1 MKLTNKTY
9 LKGSGPVC
17 FSQGVLAEQP
27 SQANGNTM
35 TLKDVRIVEEGE
47 AKGHGTW
54 IDAEFVA
61 RTVELA
67 QNRRIKCR
75 FGHPEMCKESFGTY
89 LGYYDNF
96 RVMRDE
102 NGAYA
107 IADLHLAEAANLSP
121 NGKMADYIMQLSK
134 DAPKF
139 FGNSIVF
146 CYQNEYFRTDKGI
159 KVFSSYDPDNESY
172 ILEDGTPYD
181 QKRDGAIDTS
191 KVYVDIASLD
201 ASDLVDEPAATSGL
215 FAKGDLL
222 TQVAT
227 FFGINFRG
235 MRKTVL
241 LKKLIQNFNMARRE
255 NLSIGATT
263 SDGSAIVIETDNN
276 FIGIG
281 DMVNDSNGVPVAD
294 GSYDITATASD
305 SNQSGITITTVGGQ
319 ITRIERTVEQVVQS
333 SDAPNEALSTAVR
346 NLTGDVEK
354 LKNGATNFVTQA
366 QYQELLDRVTALEA
380 QPATERTL
388 LNRGDKKAVPEDP
401 ISDYQAEVNAEY
413 ERRFGKKS

>member
-1 MKLTNKTY
+1 MKLSKKTY
-9 LKGSGPVC
+9 LTGSGPVC
-17 FSQGVLAEQP
+17 FSQGILAEQP

-54 IDAEFVA
+54 RDSEFVA
-61 RTVELA
+61 KTVELA

-96 RVMRDE
+96 RVMQDE
-102 NGAYA
+102 NGTYA

-134 DAPKF
+134 DAPDL

-159 KVFSSYDPDNESY
+159 KVLSSYLFDDPNEESY

-181 QKRDGAIDTS
+181 QKRDGVIDTS
-191 KVYVDIASLD
+191 KVYVDIVSLG

-222 TQVAT
+222 TRVAT
-227 FFGINFRG
+227 FFGLDFGG
-235 MRKTVL
+235 MRKTAA
-241 LKKLIQNFNMARRE
+241 LKKLIQEFNNMARE
-255 NLSIGATT
+255 KLSIGATIA
-263 SDGSAIVIETDNN
+263 DGSKIIVETGNS
-276 FIGIG
+276 FIGVG

-294 GSYDITATASD
+294 GSCDITDSD
-305 SNQSGITITTVGGQ
+305 SGQSGITITTSGGI
-319 ITRIERTVEQVVQS
+319 ITRIEPTVQEVAQS
-333 SDAPNEALSTAVR
+333 SDAANDALSTAVR
-346 NLTGDVEK
+346 NITSDVEK
-354 LKNGATNFVTQA
+354 LKKGAKDFITQA
-366 QYQELLDRVTALEA
+366 QYQQMLDRVQALESQSA
-380 QPATERTL
+380 GERTI
-388 LNRGDKKAVPEDP
+388 LNKKESTNRSLNQKGDDKHGWLSGD
-401 ISDYQAEVNAEY
+401 
-413 ERRFGKKS
+413 